1 MDPHRTTD
9 HRMTEHRTIIDHRTT
24 DHLME
29 DHRMTNHRMT
39 DHLMSADHQNYNYPN
54 HFAAVAATA
63 ASNLLVIFKLNYV
76 LQLQSI
82 RIFCFISNMQLTEI
96 LFYFTCMSFALVM
109 EIHVQ

>member
-24 DHLME
+24 DHLM
-29 DHRMTNHRMT
+29 
-39 DHLMSADHQNYNYPN
+39 SADLQNYNYPN

-76 LQLQSI
+76 LQLQYI

-96 LFYFTCMSFALVM
+96 LFYLTCMSFALVM
-109 EIHVQ
+109 EIHIQ